1 MREMVLNHA
10 SLSAPD
16 KYTVLGWLKD
26 LVVGMT
32 ELSQN
37 RIVQSV
43 LRASRDLYSIQ
54 CYPYESVWDAY
65 LDLDRQGWWQ
75 ESLFLMQLADKSP
88 YLNDVDEDVLL
99 KNVDQKVKDRFRLC
113 EAVGCDA
120 KTLSSEDGKPLV
132 LCAITDGIAVGFPS
146 EPIWKRDQLDVSF
159 NELIE
164 DSTGEIS
171 ELEVSETIDNLTQTA
186 HAKPILERHI
196 ASIREISS
204 PAELW
209 NKREEAFPNI
219 TFSPDVERN
228 LTRLGNSNT
237 LQIVIKRLASVDD
250 SVTEWR
256 KARGYMPQWQCK
268 VTDESD
274 PVKNNPRLREA
285 RRFRSCKGSSE
296 LFMWHARYGNSGR
309 IHLRFDASTYEVE
322 IGYIGP
328 HLPL

>member
-16 KYTVLGWLKD
+16 KYTALGWLKD
-26 LVVGMT
+26 LAVGMT
-32 ELSQN
+32 DLSQN
-37 RIVQSV
+37 RVVQSV
-43 LRASRDLYSIQ
+43 LRTSRDLHSIQ
-54 CYPYESVWDAY
+54 CYPYESLWDAY
-65 LDLDRQGWWQ
+65 LNLLHEGADQ
-75 ESLFLMQLADKSP
+75 ESIFLMQLADKSL
-88 YLNDVDEDVLL
+88 YLNDVDEEEILL
-99 KNVDQKVKDRFRLC
+99 RDVDQEIKDRFRLC

-120 KTLSSEDGKPLV
+120 KMLSQEDGKPLV

-146 EPIWKRDQLDVSF
+146 EPIWERDQLDVRF
-159 NELIE
+159 NELIG
-164 DSTGEIS
+164 DSID
-171 ELEVSETIDNLTQTA
+171 EVVETIDNLTQTA

-209 NKREEAFPNI
+209 DKREEAFPNI

-237 LQIVIKRLASVDD
+237 LQIVIKRLACVDD
-250 SVTEWR
+250 SVAEWR
-256 KARGYMPQWQCK
+256 NARDYMPQWQCK

-274 PVKNNPRLREA
+274 SVKNNPRLRDT
-285 RRFRSCKGSSE
+285 RRFRSCNGSNE

>member
-16 KYTVLGWLKD
+16 KYTALGWLKD

-37 RIVQSV
+37 RVVQSV

-88 YLNDVDEDVLL
+88 YLNDVEEESLL
-99 KNVDQKVKDRFRLC
+99 KDVDQEIKDRFRLC
-113 EAVGCDA
+113 EAVGCEA
-120 KTLSSEDGKPLV
+120 RTLSPEDGKPLV

-186 HAKPILERHI
+186 HAKPILERHR
-196 ASIREISS
+196 ANLRKSS
-204 PAELW
+204 SYKELW
-209 NKREEAFPNI
+209 SNRVAIFPNLL
-219 TFSPDVERN
+219 FSPGVERQ
-228 LTRLGNSNT
+228 LERLDHALLRTIIN
-237 LQIVIKRLASVDD
+237 KLASLDGAAGEW
-250 SVTEWR
+250 SV
-256 KARGYMPQWQCK
+256 KGGPSPQWRSH
-268 VTDESD
+268 VTDETDS
-274 PVKNNPRLREA
+274 VKNNPKLRDA
-285 RRFRSCKGSSE
+285 RKFRSHNGSSE

>member
-16 KYTVLGWLKD
+16 KYTALGWLKD
-26 LVVGMT
+26 LAVGMI
-32 ELSQN
+32 ELSQY
-37 RIVQSV
+37 RVVQSV
-43 LRASRDLYSIQ
+43 LRKSRDLYSIQ
-54 CYPYESVWDAY
+54 CYPYESLWDAY
-65 LDLDRQGWWQ
+65 LDLDRQGWGQ

-88 YLNDVDEDVLL
+88 LLRDVDQEI
-99 KNVDQKVKDRFRLC
+99 KDRFRLC

-120 KTLSSEDGKPLV
+120 KMLSPEDGKPLV

-186 HAKPILERHI
+186 HAKPILERHR
-196 ASIREISS
+196 ANLRKCSS
-204 PAELW
+204 YKELW
-209 NKREEAFPNI
+209 SNRAAIFPNLL
-219 TFSPDVERN
+219 FSPGVERQLERLDHALLRTIINKLTN
-228 LTRLGNSNT
+228 LD
-237 LQIVIKRLASVDD
+237 KAAE
-250 SVTEWR
+250 EWPV
-256 KARGYMPQWQCK
+256 KGGPSPQWRSH
-268 VTDESD
+268 VTDETDS
-274 PVKNNPRLREA
+274 VKNNPRLCDA
-285 RRFRSCKGSSE
+285 RRFRSCKGSNE

-328 HLPL
+328 HLPH